1 MLSTYLTGL
10 TLMATL
16 IMPIGMQNAFVLNQ
30 GVRREYH
37 LFVALFCSL
46 ADALFMSIG
55 VWGGAKFFSLYP
67 WSLTGIGIL
76 GATFMLYYGFLCFKS
91 AYKGGNELSSDN
103 KKRNFKAILLACCA
117 FTILNPHVYIDTI
130 VILGGFAANLTVAEQ
145 PWFVFG
151 GVSASFLWFFSLSFL
166 GQKLSPI
173 LSKPKSQRIIDFVI
187 ACMMWLLATYLL
199 YYVATN

>member
-1 MLSTYLTGL
+1 MISTYFTGL

-30 GVRREYH
+30 GIKRQHH

-55 VWGGAKFFSLYP
+55 VWGGAKIFNSNP
-67 WSLTGIGIL
+67 WLLMAIGIL
-76 GATFMLYYGFLCFKS
+76 GAVFMFYYGFLCFKS
-91 AYKGGNELSSDN
+91 AFKGGNDLAKDN
-103 KKRNFKAILLACCA
+103 ASRSFKAIVLACCA
-117 FTILNPHVYIDTI
+117 FTILNPHVYIDTV
-130 VILGGFAANLTVAEQ
+130 VILGGFAANLTAAER

-151 GVSASFLWFFSLSFL
+151 GVSGSFIWFFGLSLL

-173 LSKPKSQRIIDFVI
+173 LSKPRNQQIIDFVI

-199 YYVATN
+199 YYVAIN